1 MSGRKVAGA
10 IRFLVN
16 ARGLQLDCERMLHK
30 ALLVLVL
37 LHISETM
44 IWGERERSRIRVLQ
58 MDNLR
63 GTKGI
68 IRMDRVPN
76 AQIRELCRVAKG
88 VGEGIDKSALRW
100 FGDI

>member
-44 IWGERERSRIRVLQ
+44 IW
-58 MDNLR
+58 
-63 GTKGI
+63 
-68 IRMDRVPN
+68 
-76 AQIRELCRVAKG
+76 
-88 VGEGIDKSALRW
+88 
-100 FGDI
+100 